1 MSSKRNKKD
10 LDEELSSSEEEV
22 DVKKNVKKAQNAP
35 AKKAVKKDESI
46 ESSDEDVNMLKGKSN
61 RKLPQKKKVPPKKEE
76 SDDDDDDSEEDVK
89 PKKANV
95 TAGKKIQPKK
105 EESSDD
111 DDSEEEDKPKKG
123 VTTKKAP
130 AKKESSS
137 EDDDSDEDDKPK
149 KAAPAKKAPVKKEES
164 SDDDDDESEEPPKKA
179 APAKKAPVKKEESSD
194 DDDDDSEDDLPK
206 KPVKKTPAK
215 KEESSDDDDDD
226 SEEEPPKKAAPA
238 KKTQAKK
245 EESSDEDDDDD
256 EDDEPKKPAPAAKK
270 APAKKEESSDDDDED
285 DDEEDKKPKKED
297 EDAEDEVP
305 PEAFEELFVRN
316 LSFKT
321 TEESLANFFMKF
333 GDVEVARILT
343 DKSTGKSRGIAFVK
357 FYEKKA
363 AYEAMKSKDDLNLDS
378 RQLQIRY
385 SNDKS
390 YQSGQASAGDKKPS
404 YQGDRHSIF
413 VGNLSFKCNENSI
426 RKHFSSCGNVVDIRL
441 AKRDDGKLKG
451 FAHVDFD
458 SEEGVQKALELNGK
472 ELDGRPLK
480 IDVSTPKQG
489 GGNRGGN
496 RGGRGGRGG
505 NRGGNVDPLAKA
517 KKSGAIIAPSE
528 SKVKTFDDSDDE

>member
-61 RKLPQKKKVPPKKEE
+61 RKMPQKKKLPPKKEE
-76 SDDDDDDSEEDVK
+76 SSDDDDDSEEDVK

-95 TAGKKIQPKK
+95 TAGKKVQPKK
-105 EESSDD
+105 ESSSDD
-111 DDSEEEDKPKKG
+111 DDSEEEPPKK
-123 VTTKKAP
+123 TAPTKKAP

-164 SDDDDDESEEPPKKA
+164 SDDDDD
-179 APAKKAPVKKEESSD
+179 
-194 DDDDDSEDDLPK
+194 DDSEDDLPK
-206 KPVKKTPAK
+206 KPV
-215 KEESSDDDDDD
+215 
-226 SEEEPPKKAAPA
+226 
-238 KKTQAKK
+238 
-245 EESSDEDDDDD
+245 
-256 EDDEPKKPAPAAKK
+256 KK
-270 APAKKEESSDDDDED
+270 APAKKEESSDDDDDEDED
-285 DDEEDKKPKKED
+285 DEPKKPVKKAPAKKEESSDEEDEDEEEDKKPKKED

-316 LSFKT
+316 LSFQT

-363 AYEAMKSKDDLNLDS
+363 AYAAMKSADNLNLDS

-390 YQSGQASAGDKKPS
+390 YQSGQSSSGGKKPS

-472 ELDGRPLK
+472 ELDGRALK
-480 IDVSTPKQG
+480 IDVSTPKQS

-517 KKSGAIIAPSE
+517 KKSGAIITPSE

>member
-46 ESSDEDVNMLKGKSN
+46 ESSDEDVNMLKGKNN

-89 PKKANV
+89 PKKTNV
-95 TAGKKIQPKK
+95 TAGKKVQPKK

-111 DDSEEEDKPKKG
+111 DDSEEDVKPKKG

-194 DDDDDSEDDLPK
+194 DDDDSEDDLPR
-206 KPVKKTPAK
+206 KPVKKVPAK
-215 KEESSDDDDDD
+215 KEESSDDDDD

-245 EESSDEDDDDD
+245 EESSDDDDDD
-256 EDDEPKKPAPAAKK
+256 EDDEPQKPAPAAKK

-285 DDEEDKKPKKED
+285 DDEEEDKKPKKED

-363 AYEAMKSKDDLNLDS
+363 AYAAMKSKDDLNLDS

-390 YQSGQASAGDKKPS
+390 YQSSQASASDKKPS

-413 VGNLSFKCNENSI
+413 VGNLSFKSNENSI

>member
-1 MSSKRNKKD
+1 MTMTK
-10 LDEELSSSEEEV
+10 
-22 DVKKNVKKAQNAP
+22 
-35 AKKAVKKDESI
+35 
-46 ESSDEDVNMLKGKSN
+46 MMM
-61 RKLPQKKKVPPKKEE
+61 KKKIK
-76 SDDDDDDSEEDVK
+76 
-89 PKKANV
+89 N
-95 TAGKKIQPKK
+95 Q
-105 EESSDD
+105 
-111 DDSEEEDKPKKG
+111 
-123 VTTKKAP
+123 
-130 AKKESSS
+130 
-137 EDDDSDEDDKPK
+137 
-149 KAAPAKKAPVKKEES
+149 
-164 SDDDDDESEEPPKKA
+164 
-179 APAKKAPVKKEESSD
+179 
-194 DDDDDSEDDLPK
+194 
-206 KPVKKTPAK
+206 
-215 KEESSDDDDDD
+215 
-226 SEEEPPKKAAPA
+226 
-238 KKTQAKK
+238 
-245 EESSDEDDDDD
+245 
-256 EDDEPKKPAPAAKK
+256 
-270 APAKKEESSDDDDED
+270 
-285 DDEEDKKPKKED
+285 KKED

-363 AYEAMKSKDDLNLDS
+363 AYAAMKSKDDLNLDS

-390 YQSGQASAGDKKPS
+390 YQSSQASASDKKPS

>member
-61 RKLPQKKKVPPKKEE
+61 RKLPQKKKVPAKKEE

-95 TAGKKIQPKK
+95 TAGKKVQPKK

-206 KPVKKTPAK
+206 KPVKK
-215 KEESSDDDDDD
+215 
-226 SEEEPPKKAAPA
+226 
-238 KKTQAKK
+238 
-245 EESSDEDDDDD
+245 
-256 EDDEPKKPAPAAKK
+256 

-285 DDEEDKKPKKED
+285 DEEEDKKPKKED

-390 YQSGQASAGDKKPS
+390 YQSGQASDGGKKPS

-472 ELDGRPLK
+472 ELDGRALK